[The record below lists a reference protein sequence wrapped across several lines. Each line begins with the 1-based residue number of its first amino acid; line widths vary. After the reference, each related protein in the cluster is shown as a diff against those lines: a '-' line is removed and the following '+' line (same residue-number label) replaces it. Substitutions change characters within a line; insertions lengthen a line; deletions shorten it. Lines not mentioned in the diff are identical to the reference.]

1 MNFIC
6 SLIVVEDVKKSRELY
21 ETLLSQKVITDFGE
35 NVAFEGG
42 FAIHQK
48 AHFAALIDGK
58 TIARKSNNFELY
70 FEDDDLERIQ
80 ERLKKNGFEF
90 VHEIREQPWKQ
101 QVMRFYDYDAHIIEI
116 GEKMGHVA
124 FRLFKDGVAKEEI
137 AKVTYLSQTMI
148 DAAIE
153 HYSNLE

>member
-48 AHFAALIDGK
+48 AHFAALIDSK
-58 TIARKSNNFELY
+58 IIARKSNNFELY

-80 ERLKKNGFEF
+80 ERLKKSGFDF

-101 QVMRFYDYDAHIIEI
+101 KVMRFYDYDGHIVEI
-116 GEKMGHVA
+116 GEKLGHVA
-124 FRLFKDGVAKEEI
+124 FRLFKDGVSKEEI
-137 AKVTYLSQTMI
+137 AKVTYLSPAMI

-153 HYSNLE
+153 HYSNL

>member
-42 FAIHQK
+42 FSIHQK
-48 AHFAALIDGK
+48 AHYAALIDGR
-58 TIARKSNNFELY
+58 TITRKSNNFELY
-70 FEDDDLERIQ
+70 FEDDDLERTQ

-101 QVMRFYDYDAHIIEI
+101 KVMRFYDYDAHIIEI

-124 FRLFKDGVAKEEI
+124 FRLHKAGVSKDEI
-137 AKVTYLSQTMI
+137 GKVTYLSQTMI

-153 HYSNLE
+153 HYSNLN